1 MLPCPGRAATAAPRP
16 ARAAAPTVV
25 VISRPRLGPRAG
37 ISAALR
43 AGTGVQTPA
52 ASAAAMI
59 IAILPLAVLR
69 FGGAIIVLHGALP
82 VGYELSVDLARVRS
96 RKIELGIRPLHTTHV
111 DGAPAHLRLF
121 RLLLLLSSLLGT
133 HGGLGGAPVPR
144 AVVLGLGPPL
154 VTGAATIAARATIAI
169 LLDIGAAHGH
179 DGRMIAKLS
188 HVDLDR
194 GGLRATIAR
203 IDVLIARSARG
214 ERCRLLGRTSEE
226 ACSAVQTLAI
236 RRSIVDRRGL
246 EAILGWGSSW
256 RLGTTCGCATVAV
269 LGGCP
274 SRRSSSP
281 AVAILGGRAH
291 GSRCL
296 YRRRSPGWR
305 RGVWSG
311 GAVEARLTLRG
322 KDGCVVAAVLSTS
335 RAVEAGLA
343 LGGHIQTVTAGAR
356 ALEAGGTLSIHD
368 AVAAASAS
376 APTVTAPTVSA
387 TEAAIV
393 ATLFT
398 VVQMINRPSTAPFA
412 PVCRCHRASHGLLD
426 LLLLHPPLVLLHEP
440 HPSKLVHA
448 TIGTRAHEHL
458 PAPPE
463 HFLLAKFDVRM
474 VLAPSVGIDIVGVDA
489 CGHAREIILLVGL
502 LGFVVEGEDAL
513 IVVRSSRV
521 E

>member
-1 MLPCPGRAATAAPRP
+1 MLPCPGRTATAAPRP

-37 ISAALR
+37 IGAALR
-43 AGTGVQTPA
+43 AGTGVQTAA

-82 VGYELSVDLARVRS
+82 VGYELSVDLARIRS

-154 VTGAATIAARATIAI
+154 VTCAAIIAARATTAI

-256 RLGTTCGCATVAV
+256 RLGNTC
-269 LGGCP
+269 
-274 SRRSSSP
+274 
-281 AVAILGGRAH
+281 AH
-291 GSRCL
+291 
-296 YRRRSPGWR
+296 
-305 RGVWSG
+305 
-311 GAVEARLTLRG
+311 
-322 KDGCVVAAVLSTS
+322 
-335 RAVEAGLA
+335 
-343 LGGHIQTVTAGAR
+343 I
-356 ALEAGGTLSIHD
+356 
-368 AVAAASAS
+368 
-376 APTVTAPTVSA
+376 
-387 TEAAIV
+387 
-393 ATLFT
+393 
-398 VVQMINRPSTAPFA
+398 
-412 PVCRCHRASHGLLD
+412 
-426 LLLLHPPLVLLHEP
+426 
-440 HPSKLVHA
+440 
-448 TIGTRAHEHL
+448 
-458 PAPPE
+458 
-463 HFLLAKFDVRM
+463 
-474 VLAPSVGIDIVGVDA
+474 A
-489 CGHAREIILLVGL
+489 CSL
-502 LGFVVEGEDAL
+502 
-513 IVVRSSRV
+513 
-521 E
+521 